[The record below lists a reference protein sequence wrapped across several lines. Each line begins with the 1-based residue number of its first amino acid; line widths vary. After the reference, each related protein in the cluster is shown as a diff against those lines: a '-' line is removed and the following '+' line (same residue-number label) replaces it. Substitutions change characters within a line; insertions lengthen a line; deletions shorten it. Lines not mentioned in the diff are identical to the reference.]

1 MVIASSAPRG
11 CVAYAWHRNRM
22 SGAFHAVIAR
32 SGHSGRRIS
41 TAGLAAKQSRSH
53 AVLGAHERL
62 IMKRSILAIILAG
75 LVLLAGLGTAV
86 LSLSR
91 PEPVDARAM
100 TAANELVAAGHY
112 AEAAQMYEQLIARGA
127 RDAALYYNLGN
138 ATLSLGDA
146 GRAVA
151 AYEQAAALAPRDPD
165 IRANRTLAQQQVRGQ
180 ANRPPAHE
188 SAARPAKLP
197 LSERPARG
205 PVTARSAGPLGGLA
219 DVAGRWLTVDELALV
234 ALGAWFALGLLLFA
248 YRGLQPERHPSIAR
262 VAAVVVFVVVL
273 VAGGALAGR
282 VAAPRLAAPATTA
295 GQHPAENGGQQ
306 AAIPTTS
313 SNPL

>member
-1 MVIASSAPRG
+1 
-11 CVAYAWHRNRM
+11 
-22 SGAFHAVIAR
+22 
-32 SGHSGRRIS
+32 
-41 TAGLAAKQSRSH
+41 
-53 AVLGAHERL
+53 
-62 IMKRSILAIILAG
+62 MKRSILAIILAG

-127 RDAALYYNLGN
+127 QDAALYYNLGN

-146 GRAVA
+146 VRAVA

-165 IRANRTLAQQQVRGQ
+165 IRANRTLAQQQASTP
-180 ANRPPAHE
+180 ANLPVTHE
-188 SAARPAKLP
+188 
-197 LSERPARG
+197 PARG
-205 PVTARSAGPLGGLA
+205 PVNRPSASPLDGLA
-219 DVAGRWLTVDELALV
+219 EITSRWLTVDELALV